1 MEKFLPSDIWRA
13 CVLPFLDLACR
24 LDVNQVLPPE
34 ARLIK
39 KRTNDEM
46 FANTVAVEETRRI
59 VRVVKTV
66 TTTKEKVR
74 GTTRLFTFLLS
85 PFGRPVLLM
94 KPFARVQ
101 LNKIADFEEE
111 YPSRNWWKRS
121 PYRKELKRQMEELR
135 NVILTNG
142 FAT

>member
-1 MEKFLPSDIWRA
+1 MIPSDVWRVN
-13 CVLPFLDLACR
+13 VLPCLDLASR
-24 LDVNQVLPPE
+24 MDVNRALPPE

-39 KRTNDEM
+39 RRTNGER
-46 FANTVAVEETRRI
+46 FANNVAVEEAKRI
-59 VRVVKTV
+59 VHVVNAV
-66 TTTKEKVR
+66 TTTKERVR
-74 GTTRLFTFLLS
+74 GITRLFTFLLS
-85 PFGRPVLLM
+85 PFGRPVLLI

-111 YPSRNWWKRS
+111 YPNRNWWKRS
-121 PYRKELKRQMEELR
+121 PYRKELKRKMEELR